1 MLPTYSLNDF
11 YKIYNDYIDFK
22 KLLNENI
29 ESDNKNFDETILKG
43 FSIIFD
49 ATKINM
55 PLYYSVLYEMQYMFW
70 ETVVIGGLLA
80 NMKLSAYLMQISL
93 TNSGEY
99 EKEGNILIIE
109 YEKITKIL
117 FENKEFKEKINSLLT
132 DSNINIKNKL
142 IRFSEKDL
150 LLSLHDA
157 TLNLRATR
165 KESDNWNIDLE
176 IVDKYDFTDIKNLK
190 DYVTSTDSITMSLL
204 SSTLNNFAT
213 ISSSYNVIKPFNF
226 LIKIKNENYKM

>member
-1 MLPTYSLNDF
+1 
-11 YKIYNDYIDFK
+11 
-22 KLLNENI
+22 
-29 ESDNKNFDETILKG
+29 
-43 FSIIFD
+43 
-49 ATKINM
+49 
-55 PLYYSVLYEMQYMFW
+55 MQYMFW
-70 ETVVIGGLLA
+70 NIVVIGGLLS

-99 EKEGNILIIE
+99 EKEGNILVIE
-109 YEKITKIL
+109 DEKITNIL

-132 DSNINIKNKL
+132 DSDINIKNEF
-142 IRFSEKDL
+142 IHFSEKDL